1 MKPRKASRRSG
12 FTLVEMLVAT
22 AVLTL
27 LLVLVTQL
35 LNATTTVTAMGTK
48 HMDADAASR
57 ALFDRMAIDIGA
69 MVRRSDVDYYLKGR
83 PTTNRQAGNDQ
94 IAFYSQVAGYYPSSG
109 SQSPVSLVAYRLN
122 ADNTPNNPDLYKV
135 QRLGKGLV
143 WNGVSATDT
152 PVVFLPV
159 PLASPLPSPLPSPAP
174 ATSPAPAWPQAAN
187 MAADTDYEQIGPAIY
202 RFEYYYVLK
211 GHSYADSSGKPSTLD
226 SILSDTPW
234 DTRAPL
240 AHTSVNGLQDV
251 AAIGVVIAVID
262 SKTRVIVSD
271 TQLKSLSDSM
281 IDFEAGTMKP
291 GDLEAR
297 WQAAITASSIP
308 QLARSALR
316 IYGRTFYLD
325 TPR

>member
-1 MKPRKASRRSG
+1 MNRPLLHRSPA

-22 AVLTL
+22 TVLTL

-35 LNATTTVTAMGTK
+35 MNATTTVTAMGTK

-57 ALFDRMAIDIGA
+57 ALFDRMALDIGA

-83 PTTNRQAGNDQ
+83 PSANSQAGNDQ
-94 IAFYSQVAGYYPSSG
+94 IAFYSEVAGYYPSG
-109 SQSPVSLVAYRLN
+109 STDTTQSPISLVAYRLN
-122 ADNTPNNPDLYKV
+122 TDATANNPNLYKI

-143 WNGVSATDT
+143 WNGVNATDT

-159 PLASPLPSPLPSPAP
+159 PLASPLPSPLPSPTP
-174 ATSPAPAWPQAAN
+174 ATTPSPAWPQAAN
-187 MAADTDYEQIGPAIY
+187 MAADNDYEQIGPAIY
-202 RFEYYYVLK
+202 RFEYYYLLK
-211 GHSYADSSGKPSTLD
+211 GQDVSTNP

-240 AHTSVNGLQDV
+240 SHTSLNGLKDV

-271 TQLKSLSDSM
+271 SQLKTLSDQMVDFSNSM
-281 IDFEAGTMKP
+281 QP

-297 WQAAITASSIP
+297 WQAAITASALP
-308 QLARSALR
+308 QIARSALR
-316 IYGRTFYLD
+316 VYGRTFHLD
-325 TPR
+325 TTSNSK